1 MPEVDERP
9 GRGSVSAGISN
20 AIVRLMSEYTGRGP
34 TKARTAINRDVVTVV
49 LQNTLT
55 KAERSL
61 VAAGKADLVLNM
73 RQEFQRTMRED
84 MVGAVQML
92 TERTVIAFMS
102 DNHIDPDMAVEVFVL
117 EPEGNGENAVRT
129 ATDRSSKKARHAREV
144 QPQ

>member
-20 AIVRLMSEYTGRGP
+20 AIVRLMSEYMGRGP

-117 EPEGNGENAVRT
+117 APDGNGET
-129 ATDRSSKKARHAREV
+129 EESD
-144 QPQ
+144 

>member
-61 VAAGKADLVLNM
+61 VAAGKTDLVLNM
-73 RQEFQRTMRED
+73 RQEFQRTMRDD

-117 EPEGNGENAVRT
+117 EPEASGETAVE
-129 ATDRSSKKARHAREV
+129 DSD
-144 QPQ
+144 